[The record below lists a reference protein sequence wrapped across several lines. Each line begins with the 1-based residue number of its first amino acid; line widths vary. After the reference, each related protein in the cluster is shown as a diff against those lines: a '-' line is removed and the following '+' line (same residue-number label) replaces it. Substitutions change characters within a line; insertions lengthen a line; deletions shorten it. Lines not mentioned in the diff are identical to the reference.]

1 MACLAQTVE
10 VLRPFSQ
17 AMEALEGDQYP
28 TLSLVNL
35 LFNGITATLM
45 KLAPQATRPVR
56 NLIVHLQ
63 QQLQERENI
72 SEIRD
77 LRSMLPCSTRARRM
91 TSRSITGECLPQFV
105 RGSRS

>member
-77 LRSMLPCSTRARRM
+77 LRSMAALLDPRTKNDVEEHYWGM
-91 TSRSITGECLPQFV
+91 LPQF
-105 RGSRS
+105 